1 MQQYHN
7 TDACLE
13 DLREG
18 FRRRF
23 RGCRVRRV
31 HISQRRIER
40 AVSKVLPD
48 KESVGTLLDHQHRSG
63 VPARLLYRRCAERG
77 RRVIEDPFWNFV

>member
-1 MQQYHN
+1 M
-7 TDACLE
+7 
-13 DLREG
+13 
-18 FRRRF
+18 
-23 RGCRVRRV
+23 
-31 HISQRRIER
+31 
-40 AVSKVLPD
+40 SKVLPD